1 MNEPAAFSPDALE
14 NADEAQSSHS
24 TLPQHDLRAA
34 LHEVSNALTVVVG
47 WLARAQAQ
55 KPESES
61 IAGALDIAKK
71 RAEQARGI
79 IRRAIGAD
87 IQPEPPCTIASIV
100 RDAMLGLEPE
110 ASVKNVVIHSQIKDD
125 LDSEPLFRGTAVL
138 QILTNLLLNALA
150 ASPEGAPIKIEIERA
165 GPDAVLFGVSDL
177 GPGIAEE
184 RRKTLFDA
192 GKTTRAGGA
201 GIGLRHAAALARDAR
216 GELRLAQTAR
226 GARFELRWPHKK
238 AVASKARETSETNET
253 NETKE
258 AAAATAP
265 QESTSPNTLSK
276 CRILLVE
283 DDDAIIELLDTVL
296 CGRGATLVTV
306 NNSAALKNT
315 LASNP
320 GAFNAALVDLSP
332 ITGDIAGAFAAM
344 HKANP
349 GIRVFFITGSASPLP
364 SLPQSAH
371 AAWIRKPF
379 DVSEIITALTA
390 PSASPDEIK

>member
-14 NADEAQSSHS
+14 SADEAQSSHS
-24 TLPQHDLRAA
+24 TRPQHDLRAA

-110 ASVKNVVIHSQIKDD
+110 AAVKNVVIHSQIKDD

-216 GELRLAQTAR
+216 GELRLAETAR

-238 AVASKARETSETNET
+238 AGASKARETSG
-253 NETKE
+253 TKG
-258 AAAATAP
+258 AAAAP

-390 PSASPDEIK
+390 PSGSPDEIK